1 MMEELL
7 HRIVNDNRQAREQW
21 NSVASRTVA
30 AIQAGDIDE
39 LIAIV
44 RDVSTGGEEDRTEER
59 QDGVTDESAGIPGTA
74 ESPAHE

>member
-1 MMEELL
+1 MKELL

-30 AIQAGDIDE
+30 AIQTGDIDE

-44 RDVSTGGEEDRTEER
+44 RDVSGGGEEDRTEAGEAGTA
-59 QDGVTDESAGIPGTA
+59 DGTAGIPGTA

>member
-1 MMEELL
+1 MKELL

-30 AIQAGDIDE
+30 AIQTGDIDE

-44 RDVSTGGEEDRTEER
+44 RDVSGGAEEDRTEAGEAGTA
-59 QDGVTDESAGIPGTA
+59 DGIVGIPGTA

>member
-30 AIQAGDIDE
+30 AIQTGDIDE
-39 LIAIV
+39 LCAIV
-44 RDVSTGGEEDRTEER
+44 RDVSGGGEEDRTEAREAGTA
-59 QDGVTDESAGIPGTA
+59 DGTAGIPDA
-74 ESPAHE
+74 PESPAHE